1 MVLWAATV
9 PPVKGQKDVYAQ
21 YRDYRRKKTKK
32 KPAPLPERLPSEKPS
47 WAILL
52 EGIEEDLAS

>member
-9 PPVKGQKDVYAQ
+9 PTVKGRKDVYSQ
-21 YRDYRRKKTKK
+21 YRDYRAKKMKQ
-32 KPAPLPERLPSEKPS
+32 KPSSPPERIPPKKPS